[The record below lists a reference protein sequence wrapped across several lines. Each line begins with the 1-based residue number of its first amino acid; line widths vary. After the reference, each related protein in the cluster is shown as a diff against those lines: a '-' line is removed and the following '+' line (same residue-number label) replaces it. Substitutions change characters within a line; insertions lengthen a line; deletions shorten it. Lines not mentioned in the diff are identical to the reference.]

1 MVPIDRRAFLGTF
14 GAGISALSGCLGD
27 SNADAEPDPA
37 GDGSDGG
44 SGSAAG
50 GPPTVERSLPA
61 AYTADELEEASRS
74 GGPPP
79 DGIPAIEDPQFAEAT
94 DPPASLD
101 DGDPVFG
108 VVLDGEAKAYP
119 QSVLVWHEIV
129 NDVIGGTPVSVTYCP
144 LTGTAQGFHRG
155 GTTFGVLGR
164 LINAN
169 LVMFDRATERWW
181 PQMLATRIT
190 GDDPGDH
197 LAEFQVVWTTWER
210 WRSVHSETVVLTED
224 TGFARNYGTDPYGGY
239 NPRSGYYASDGF
251 LFPPLAEDDRITP
264 KTVVVGMR
272 SANGAVA
279 VRKETLRE
287 ERLVEFDVG
296 GVRHAAVYDESLDT
310 GYVYRVG
317 SGGESGNGSEGS
329 DGADAEAATLSWGDG
344 DVAVDG
350 DVHAPDSLPF
360 EREIAF
366 DAMWFAWYGYYPM
379 TDLHQ

>member
-1 MVPIDRRAFLGTF
+1 MVQIDRRTLLGAL
-14 GAGISALSGCLGD
+14 GVGISSVSGCLGL
-27 SNADAEPDPA
+27 SDAGTESGSID
-37 GDGSDGG
+37 DGSDGSTG
-44 SGSAAG
+44 STAE

-61 AYTADELEEASRS
+61 AYTAEELEAASRS

-94 DPPASLD
+94 DPPALLD

-108 VVLDGEAKAYP
+108 VVLGGEAKAYP

-129 NDVIGGTPVSVTYCP
+129 NDVIAGTPVSVTYCP

-155 GTTFGVLGR
+155 ETTFGVSGQ

-169 LVMFDRATERWW
+169 LVMFDRATETWW

-190 GDDPGDH
+190 GDDPGEH
-197 LAEFQVVWTTWER
+197 LQEFRVVWTTWER
-210 WRSVHSETVVLTED
+210 WRSAHPETVVLTDD
-224 TGFARNYGTDPYGGY
+224 TGFARNYGSDPYGRY
-239 NPRSGYYASDGF
+239 NPRSGYYAGDSF
-251 LFPPLAEDDRITP
+251 LFPPLTEDNRLAP
-264 KTVVVGMR
+264 KTVVIGMR

-287 ERLVEFDVG
+287 ERILDFDLG

-310 GYVYRVG
+310 GYVYRSRDG
-317 SGGESGNGSEGS
+317 TES
-329 DGADAEAATLSWGDG
+329 DGTDSADLETATLSWMDR
-344 DVAVDG
+344 DVVVDG
-350 DVHAPDSLPF
+350 TVHAPDSLPF
-360 EREIAF
+360 EREIVF

-379 TDLHQ
+379 TDLHR